1 MNEIEFFEA
10 NKDKVQA
17 TAEFLCSKDSTCTVE
32 EKFEELRLQYI
43 NKDGNHHNETISING
58 QQLPIN
64 SWLEQLTHEFVENFI
79 IIAIGGQKTE
89 IIYKLIGNQ
98 FSGYNI
104 NLDDVDKAIL
114 NYKVKYMCNNIGF
127 YVVHN
132 HPFIYKASPSEADL
146 QTCEAIFKDFERIE
160 MNAIQLRMKLQL
172 TLIDFAIVTEFDY
185 WSVKQAE

>member
-10 NKDKVQA
+10 NKDKVHA
-17 TAEFLCSKDSTCTVE
+17 TAEFLCSKDSTCTAE

-64 SWLEQLTHEFVENFI
+64 SWLEQLRHESVENFI
-79 IIAIGGQKTE
+79 IIGVTPKGSS
-89 IIYKLIGNQ
+89 IIYKSVGDQ
-98 FSGYNI
+98 FSSGFDMSEI
-104 NLDDVDKAIL
+104 DRKIVSIVTIGCQRNLGI
-114 NYKVKYMCNNIGF
+114 

-132 HPFIYKASPSEADL
+132 HPYIYKASPSKADL
-146 QTCEAIFKDFERIE
+146 DTFAAIKIE
-160 MNAIQLRMKLQL
+160 LDNIVNNAIDIGVKCQI